1 MANLTKE
8 EIIKRGYLTDV
19 SIANSNVDVDSDLF
33 KAHITDRFIYDTIYG
48 GCNKPVIEEVVEIQE
63 PITIVEEV
71 VEHHDVVETSTES
84 VLLEEDLKEKIEEP
98 AVVEPVAVEPTAEV
112 KDEEDPVEP
121 GATEDEE

>member
-33 KAHITDRFIYDTIYG
+33 KAHITDRFVYDTIYG
-48 GCNKPVIEEVVEIQE
+48 GCNEPVTEEVVKIQE
-63 PITIVEEV
+63 PITVVEEV
-71 VEHHDVVETSTES
+71 VEPQDVVETSTES
-84 VLLEEDLKEKIEEP
+84 VLLEEDLKEAVEEP
-98 AVVEPVAVEPTAEV
+98 IVEV

-121 GATEDEE
+121 GTTEDEE